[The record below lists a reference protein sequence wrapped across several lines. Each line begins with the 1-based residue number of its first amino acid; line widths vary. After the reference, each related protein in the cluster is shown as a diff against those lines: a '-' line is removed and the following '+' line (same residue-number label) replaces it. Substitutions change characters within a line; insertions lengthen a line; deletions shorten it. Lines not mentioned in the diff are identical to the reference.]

1 MCFGALCLS
10 SFPGVLCVSPR
21 GNNSAPE
28 GERSPGRSHG
38 APHAPHAPYA
48 PHTTRFERMALFKC
62 TTLFERRMSA
72 RGLGARLEPV
82 QTANCVERP
91 CAGPRHADYA
101 AHAVYPAAR
110 WYTVRRMNAR
120 VKAQVRCGC
129 PSVAPWDQHTGEAEV
144 LCACPL
150 GEQLVGEYAGECSD
164 TRHFYMK
171 HDLFVP
177 GSQRKRARGAPA
189 EAAPAEAAPAEAARA
204 EAARAEA
211 ARAEVTPAAR
221 KRACAAKFRALA
233 PEPGSLVPCI

>member
-1 MCFGALCLS
+1 VFH
-10 SFPGVLCVSPR
+10 R
-21 GNNSAPE
+21 RKNSAPE
-28 GERSPGRSHG
+28 GERSPGRSHC
-38 APHAPHAPYA
+38 APYA
-48 PHTTRFERMALFKC
+48 PHATIFERATRFERATIFERM
-62 TTLFERRMSA
+62 TIFERRMLA

-91 CAGPRHADYA
+91 CAGPRAADYA

-171 HDLFVP
+171 HDLCVP
-177 GSQRKRARGAPA
+177 GSQRKRARGGDSA
-189 EAAPAEAAPAEAARA
+189 EAAEAARA
-204 EAARAEA
+204 EAAETARAEA
-211 ARAEVTPAAR
+211 APRQAAERAEATPAAR

>member
-1 MCFGALCLS
+1 MFHR
-10 SFPGVLCVSPR
+10 VLHRVFHRLFHR
-21 GNNSAPE
+21 GKNSAPE

-38 APHAPHAPYA
+38 APYA
-48 PHTTRFERMALFKC
+48 PCTTRFERATRFERI
-62 TTLFERRMSA
+62 TLFERMTMFERRMLA

-91 CAGPRHADYA
+91 CAAPRAADYA

-164 TRHFYMK
+164 CLLYTSPSPRDRQKSRM
-171 HDLFVP
+171 P
-177 GSQRKRARGAPA
+177 SSA
-189 EAAPAEAAPAEAARA
+189 
-204 EAARAEA
+204 
-211 ARAEVTPAAR
+211 
-221 KRACAAKFRALA
+221 
-233 PEPGSLVPCI
+233 